1 MNVCLKTTNKIKE
14 YSHRIVERL
23 NKIKHV
29 KEKDMTYM
37 SHMKEAVCIGTYMFL
52 GSMALFVHS
61 VFPNLFTQRGST
73 TIKNLYDKLIKDT
86 TLCEDNIQSSTQNEV
101 PTLSRDKTSQRLKF
115 TIN

>member
-61 VFPNLFTQRGST
+61 VFPNLFTHRGST
-73 TIKNLYDKLIKDT
+73 TIKKLYDKLIKDT
-86 TLCEDNIQSSTQNEV
+86 KLCEDNTTSNEA
-101 PTLSRDKTSQRLKF
+101 PTLCRDKNARLKF

>member
-1 MNVCLKTTNKIKE
+1 MNVCLKTTNKVKE
-14 YSHRIVERL
+14 YTHRIVERL

-29 KEKDMTYM
+29 KERDMTYI

-61 VFPNLFTQRGST
+61 VFPNIFTQRGSI
-73 TIKNLYDKLIKDT
+73 TIKHLYDKLIKDKPK
-86 TLCEDNIQSSTQNEV
+86 EV
-101 PTLSRDKTSQRLKF
+101 QLLSRDKNSQRLNF